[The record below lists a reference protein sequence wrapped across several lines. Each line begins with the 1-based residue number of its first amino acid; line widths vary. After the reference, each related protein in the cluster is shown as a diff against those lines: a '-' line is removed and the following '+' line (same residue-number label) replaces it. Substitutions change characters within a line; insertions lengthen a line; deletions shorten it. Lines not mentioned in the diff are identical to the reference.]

1 MNYKAKMTV
10 FTFFKAFV
18 KFPLLFIVLLFLPS
32 CVTIEKDILYL
43 NDQVKALNT
52 RVNKIEGSVSNEL
65 DSNLVSIRERQA
77 EMGAELHT
85 IRQEMQN
92 LSGQV
97 DDYYRTVRHA
107 VERDTTEQDAV
118 KASVTDLTQRISDLE
133 TGLKE
138 VDKYLGL
145 EVVHKQSQLISKK
158 PDDKLPVDN
167 EDKLTSQQEAVSPD
181 TRLYDITLRIYREGQ
196 YEKAITGFTA
206 FLEKYPNSDLADNA
220 QFWVGECYMA
230 LKQFEQAILA
240 YQEVIKKYPKGN
252 KVPNAL
258 LRQALAFGEIN
269 DKISSKLLFKK
280 IIKNYPDTSEAKIA
294 EAKLKT
300 IK

>member
-1 MNYKAKMTV
+1 MTE
-10 FTFFKAFV
+10 FTFYKPFG
-18 KFPLLFIVLLFLPS
+18 KFPLLCIFLLFLPS
-32 CVTIEKDILYL
+32 CVTIERDILYL

-65 DSNLVSIRERQA
+65 DSNLASIRERQA
-77 EMGAELHT
+77 EMGAEIHT

-97 DDYYRTVRHA
+97 DDYYRTVRLS

-118 KASVTDLTQRISDLE
+118 KAGVADLAKRISDLE
-133 TGLKE
+133 NSLRQ
-138 VDKYLGL
+138 VDGYLGL
-145 EVVHKQSQLISKK
+145 ESVDSKRRLLSETPGEK
-158 PDDKLPVDN
+158 PPPEN
-167 EDKLTSQQEAVSPD
+167 EERPSSQQKAVSPD
-181 TRLYDITLRIYREGQ
+181 AGLYDITLRMYREGQ
-196 YEKAITGFTA
+196 YEKAIDGFSD
-206 FLEKYPNSDLADNA
+206 FLKKYPNSDLADNA
-220 QFWVGECYMA
+220 QFWIGECYMA

-269 DKISSKLLFKK
+269 DKISSQLLLKK
-280 IIKNYPDTSEAKIA
+280 VIKDFPNSSEAKIA

>member
-1 MNYKAKMTV
+1 MAFTFYKA
-10 FTFFKAFV
+10 FG
-18 KFPLLFIVLLFLPS
+18 KFLLLYILLLFLPS

-52 RVNKIEGSVSNEL
+52 RVDKVEESVRNDLNSSLEL
-65 DSNLVSIRERQA
+65 IRKRQA
-77 EMGAELHT
+77 EMGAEMHK
-85 IRQEMQN
+85 IRQEIQS

-97 DDYYRTVRHA
+97 DDYYRIVEHS
-107 VERDTTEQDAV
+107 VERDTTEQDAM
-118 KASVTDLTQRISDLE
+118 KASFTDLTQRVSDLE
-133 TGLKE
+133 ISLKE

-145 EVVHKQSQLISKK
+145 EAVDKQSQFISKK

-167 EDKLTSQQEAVSPD
+167 EDKPTSQQEAVSPD
-181 TRLYDITLRIYREGQ
+181 TKLYDITLRIYREGQ

-220 QFWVGECYMA
+220 QFWVGESYMA

-280 IIKNYPDTSEAKIA
+280 IIKNYPNTSEAKIA

-300 IK
+300 MK